1 MKKLILL
8 IVLTTFACSSGDDS
22 SNDNSNNI
30 LFLEKYDGVVWEE
43 IGNSPD
49 DRFGHIFYNSP
60 ETVVTYE
67 FWDGQIQCYSM
78 EIGSDGTSIIT
89 HSEDVLVVEEVD
101 EDENGVIE
109 TYTITI
115 TATNNGQGL
124 TLEFSDDPTDPEFY
138 ERINNNPCN

>member
-8 IVLTTFACSSGDDS
+8 IVLTAFACSSGDDS

-78 EIGSDGTSIIT
+78 EIGSDGSSIVT
-89 HSEDVLVVEEVD
+89 HSEDVLVVEELD

-109 TYTITI
+109 TFTITI

>member
-1 MKKLILL
+1 M
-8 IVLTTFACSSGDDS
+8 
-22 SNDNSNNI
+22 
-30 LFLEKYDGVVWEE
+30 WEE

-78 EIGSDGTSIIT
+78 EIGSDGSSIIT
-89 HSEDVLVVEEVD
+89 HSEDVLVVEVVD
-101 EDENGVIE
+101 EDENGVTE
-109 TYTITI
+109 TFTITI

-124 TLEFSDDPTDPEFY
+124 TLEFSDDPNDPEFY